1 MIVVIGTTI
10 YQILE
15 QRRKR
20 KKDDSVNQ
28 NKRK

>member
-1 MIVVIGTTI
+1 MELFLGLLMVLMIGGTI

-20 KKDDSVNQ
+20 KK
-28 NKRK
+28 K